1 MILFSLSQLIR
12 PLKRCLISSQ
22 KIFVLGLPRTGT
34 TSVCAAAL
42 ALGFK
47 TTHTVY
53 IQSTLDSAEFVAD
66 TPVFNDYEALLQQ
79 YPTAKFI
86 YLERDLAS
94 WLPSIKVLLT
104 RMADRLLT
112 EHGGF
117 FPSLKRC
124 YGEVFYPLNKQT
136 MLDDAHLTQCYLSHK
151 AKVMDFFQRIDNQH
165 LVVNLSDDNSYQQF
179 CSFLGKQEKGGFE
192 QLNVNGKVT
201 AWKQIKSPLKLDSTR
216 NGKADLK

>member
-1 MILFSLSQLIR
+1 M
-12 PLKRCLISSQ
+12 
-22 KIFVLGLPRTGT
+22 LGLPRTGT

-47 TTHTVY
+47 TAHTVY
-53 IQSTLDSAEFVAD
+53 IKSTLDEAEFIAD
-66 TPVFNDYEALLQQ
+66 TPVFHDYETLLAA
-79 YPTAKFI
+79 YPNAKFI
-86 YLERDLAS
+86 YLERDLAD

-124 YGEVFYPLNKQT
+124 YGEVFHPLNKQT
-136 MLDDAHLTQCYLSHK
+136 MLDDAHLTKCYSAHRK
-151 AKVMDFFQRIDNQH
+151 AVLNFFETIDNPN
-165 LVVNLSDDNSYQQF
+165 LIINLSDHHSYQQF